1 MHGRKH
7 LRTDRL
13 SGVPT
18 LLHLD
23 SSADL
28 TGSVSRALTARFA
41 TGWTARGADH
51 VVVRRDLHSAPLP
64 HLPTNVLHWAP
75 QLREPHETVPAD
87 AEDLQRRLIDELL
100 TADVV
105 VIGAPMYNWSIPS
118 TLKAWIDYIHVPGT
132 TAPFGDD
139 HRPLAG
145 RPVVIVSS
153 RGDQYGPGTPNAG
166 SDHEIPALTQVL
178 GVALG
183 MSVHVVIAELT
194 LVGRIAAMAPLA
206 AQSAASRAGA
216 EQTIDRLSTELT

>member
-1 MHGRKH
+1 M
-7 LRTDRL
+7 
-13 SGVPT
+13 PT

-28 TGSVSRALTARFA
+28 TGSVSRTLTARFA
-41 TGWTARGADH
+41 AGWTARGADH
-51 VVVRRDLHSAPLP
+51 RVLRRDLHTVPLP

-75 QLREPHETVPAD
+75 RLREPHETVPAD
-87 AEDLQRRLIDELL
+87 AEDLQERLIDELL
-100 TADVV
+100 AADVV
-105 VIGAPMYNWSIPS
+105 LIGAPMYNWSIPS

-139 HRPLAG
+139 VQPLAG

-153 RGDQYGPGTPNAG
+153 RGDQYGAGTPNVDT
-166 SDHEIPALTQVL
+166 DHEIPALTQVL

-194 LVGRIAAMAPLA
+194 LAGRIAAMAALTDRA
-206 AQSAASRAGA
+206 DASLAGA
-216 EQTIDRLSTELT
+216 QRSVDRLVDQLG